1 MTRVRRHPVVRPA
14 WLGVWLGALAAG
26 MPAHADQPDL
36 CQAMCATD
44 LRQCRQDAERQANL
58 GHPIN
63 GSLIA
68 GNRSATETWRLPGL
82 AMQQP
87 LPGEAADPQALEE
100 RLGDCEAASRACA
113 QHCGGDGQSLQDAA
127 PALPQ

>member
-44 LRQCRQDAERQANL
+44 LRQCRQV
-58 GHPIN
+58 
-63 GSLIA
+63 A